1 MAQVKA
7 EQQPPAATGTT
18 LIVLVG
24 LGIAFLLFM
33 AFLNVVKSGNLLNE
47 SNLLYAALIF
57 YAGAGALYL
66 GFGVTG
72 TESYVK
78 FASFA
83 TWLGLIANTG
93 AVAHRWY
100 EAGHPPF
107 SSVYEMLL
115 SFVWTLAALTLV
127 AEKKYHVKVIG
138 TVTMPVAIVGVV
150 LMQLLRTDVH
160 PLVPALQSTWLHVH
174 VTLAMLAYAA
184 CALSF
189 ALGMMFLIQDKMKTE
204 TFLAVTTASTLAIY
218 AGIVFTRFE
227 KWGGL
232 NVSAWDADRKSEVFL
247 SRGVRLFVTI
257 PDLGWLMVLA
267 SLLVAAPLSLY
278 LVSRRAKIAWYLRS
292 LPARSSDAYRAI
304 LQIFSLRRSD
314 QVSATEAW
322 IKINPEPQNEES
334 WILVANRAVF
344 VSILLQVMALVMFLV
359 RTRDSRYL
367 SLDDQGLYP
376 TSLAA
381 SPFILSGLIGG
392 VFMSLLYLLL
402 LWRRPDLERLL
413 PSADDLDRITYKTI
427 GIAFPLLTLMI
438 AAGAYWANQTW
449 GSYWSWDPKET
460 WAAITWLVYAGYLH
474 MRVTRGWRGRRA
486 AYFAILGF
494 GVVMFTFFGVTYL
507 LPGLHAYA

>member
-1 MAQVKA
+1 MARARV
-7 EQQPPAATGTT
+7 EQQPATTGTT
-18 LIVLVG
+18 LIVMVG

-33 AFLNVVKSGNLLNE
+33 AFLNVVKTGNLLNE

-72 TESYVK
+72 TESYVR
-78 FASFA
+78 FASLA
-83 TWLGLIANTG
+83 TWAGLAANTG

-107 SSVYEMLL
+107 ASIYEMLL
-115 SFVWTLAALTLV
+115 SFVWTLAVLTLI
-127 AEKKYHVKVIG
+127 AEKKFGVRVIG

-189 ALGMMFLIQDKMKTE
+189 ALALMFLIQDSMRNE
-204 TFLAVTTASTLAIY
+204 TFLATTSLFTMGVYL
-218 AGIVFTRFE
+218 GILTRFDN
-227 KWGGL
+227 WGGL
-232 NVSAWDADRKSEVFL
+232 SVIAWNAQEKSEMFL
-247 SRGVRLFVTI
+247 QRGVRLFVVI
-257 PDLGWLMVLA
+257 PDLGWLM
-267 SLLVAAPLSLY
+267 LLV
-278 LVSRRAKIAWYLRS
+278 LVV
-292 LPARSSDAYRAI
+292 
-304 LQIFSLRRSD
+304 
-314 QVSATEAW
+314 VSAPFVLYIIGRIRKDEA
-322 IKINPEPQNEES
+322 
-334 WILVANRAVF
+334 LFTVANRAVF
-344 VSILLQVMALVMFLV
+344 VSILLQVLALLVFLLRA
-359 RTRDSRYL
+359 RTGQYA
-367 SLDDQGLYP
+367 SLDAEGLYA

-381 SPFILSGLIGG
+381 SPLILSGLVGG
-392 VFMSLLYLLL
+392 IFSSLLYLLL

-413 PSADDLDRITYKTI
+413 PSAEALDRITYKTI
-427 GIAFPLLTLMI
+427 CIAFPLLTLMI
-438 AAGAYWANQTW
+438 AAGAYWANRTW

-474 MRVTRGWRGRRA
+474 MRITRGWRGRRA

-494 GVVMFTFFGVTYL
+494 VVVMFTFFGVTYL

>member
-1 MAQVKA
+1 MARERV
-7 EQQPPAATGTT
+7 EQQPAATGST
-18 LIVLVG
+18 LIVMVG

-57 YAGAGALYL
+57 YSGAGALYL

-72 TESYVK
+72 VESYVK

-83 TWLGLIANTG
+83 TWAGLIANTG

-107 SSVYEMLL
+107 ASVYEMLL
-115 SFVWTLAALTLV
+115 SFVWTLAVLTLV
-127 AEKKYHVKVIG
+127 AEKKFGVKVIG

-150 LMQLLRTDVH
+150 LMQLLRSDVR

-189 ALGMMFLIQDKMKTE
+189 ALAMMFLIQDKLETE
-204 TFLAVTTASTLAIY
+204 MFLATTSLFTIAIY
-218 AGIVFTRFE
+218 AGILTRFE

-232 NVSAWDADRKSEVFL
+232 AVVGWNADEKSEMFL
-247 SRGVRLFVTI
+247 QRGVRLLVVI
-257 PDLGWLMVLA
+257 PDLGWLM
-267 SLLVAAPLSLY
+267 LLVALVVAAPFVCY
-278 LVSRRAKIAWYLRS
+278 LLARAQKNNALMTIG
-292 LPARSSDAYRAI
+292 
-304 LQIFSLRRSD
+304 
-314 QVSATEAW
+314 
-322 IKINPEPQNEES
+322 
-334 WILVANRAVF
+334 NRTVF
-344 VSILLQVMALVMFLV
+344 VSILVQVLALGVFLL
-359 RTRDSRYL
+359 RARNGSYA
-367 SLDDQGLYP
+367 SLDAEGLFP

-381 SPFILSGLIGG
+381 SPFILSGLVGG
-392 VFMSLLYLLL
+392 IFVSLLYLLL
-402 LWRRPDLERLL
+402 LWRRADLERLL
-413 PSADDLDRITYKTI
+413 PSSDDLDRITYKTI
-427 GIAFPLLTLMI
+427 CVAFPLLTLMI
-438 AAGAYWANQTW
+438 AAGAYWANRTW

-494 GVVMFTFFGVTYL
+494 AVVMFTFFGVTYL

>member
-1 MAQVKA
+1 MARAKV
-7 EQQPPAATGTT
+7 EQQPAASGTM
-18 LIVLVG
+18 LIVMVG
-24 LGIAFLLFM
+24 LAIAFMLFM
-33 AFLNVVKSGNLLNE
+33 AFLNVVKGGNLLTE

-78 FASFA
+78 FASLA
-83 TWLGLIANTG
+83 TCAGLLANTG

-100 EAGHPPF
+100 MAGHPPF
-107 SSVYEMLL
+107 ASIYEMLL
-115 SFVWTLAALTLV
+115 SFVWTLAVLTLF
-127 AEKKYHVKVIG
+127 AEKKFGVKVIG

-150 LMQLLRTDVH
+150 LMQLLPSEVR

-189 ALGMMFLIQDKMKTE
+189 ALAMMFLIQDKVKTE
-204 TFLAVTTASTLAIY
+204 TFLAATSAAVSVAYGAI
-218 AGIVFTRFE
+218 VLTRFE

-232 NVSAWDADRKSEVFL
+232 SLIAWDPAHKSEVFI

-257 PDLGWLMVLA
+257 PDLGWLM
-267 SLLVAAPLSLY
+267 LLVWAGVSAPLVIY
-278 LVSRRAKIAWYLRS
+278 AYARWRKNAALVTAA
-292 LPARSSDAYRAI
+292 D
-304 LQIFSLRRSD
+304 
-314 QVSATEAW
+314 
-322 IKINPEPQNEES
+322 
-334 WILVANRAVF
+334 RAVF
-344 VSILLQVMALVMFLV
+344 VSILLQVMALAMFTL
-359 RTRDSRYL
+359 RARNGQYP
-367 SLDDQGLYP
+367 SLDAEGLYA

-381 SPFILSGLIGG
+381 SPFILSGLVASIF
-392 VFMSLLYLLL
+392 VSLLYLMLV
-402 LWRRPDLERLL
+402 WRRNDLERLL
-413 PSADDLDRITYKTI
+413 PSADSLDRITYKTI
-427 GIAFPLLTLMI
+427 CIAFPLLTLMI
-438 AAGAYWANQTW
+438 AAGAYWANRTW

-474 MRVTRGWRGRRA
+474 MRITRGWRGRRA